1 MKQFLAV
8 FKFEY
13 LNFIKNK
20 IFIFLTIAISV
31 IIAVITF
38 YPRFSSSTDISLN
51 LGKQETP
58 TLLIIDKTNVVG
70 LEEILTSN
78 LTSLT
83 NTDVTFTTDGDE
95 NSAKTSVENEEYDSA
110 VVITSPLEY
119 TYIVKNL
126 GLYDTTEQNI
136 NSILLSH
143 YKTIQLQNYGLSM
156 EQIVNISTVTVKGNS
171 LVVGQDQSQNFMH
184 AYTLMMVLYITVLV
198 YGQIVAQSVAT
209 EKSSRAMELL
219 ITSADPKNLIFGK
232 VLGTGFAGLTQMAI
246 ILLWGVLCVAINKN
260 YLVDSNIFSMFTGF
274 SASMIIYTI
283 IFFVLGFMLYAFLV
297 GAMGSMASKLEDVG
311 TLTMPVMM
319 FLIIGFLITISLMSS
334 GNIDSGIIKFL
345 SYFPFTAPMA
355 MFARIAMGTATTL
368 QAIISIIILI
378 IFIIGVGYLAVA
390 IYRIGIL
397 MYGKPPKFNEII
409 RALKNNK

>member
-20 IFIFLTIAISV
+20 IFIFLTVAVAV
-31 IIAVITF
+31 IITVVAF
-38 YPRFSSSTDISLN
+38 YPRFSSSTDISLDF
-51 LGKQETP
+51 GKQETP
-58 TLLIIDKTNVVG
+58 SLLVIDKASVVG
-70 LEEILTSN
+70 LEEIIKSTLK
-78 LTSLT
+78 
-83 NTDVTFTTDGDE
+83 DVDITFTTDGDE
-95 NSAKTSVENEEYDSA
+95 NSAKNSVENKEHTSA

-119 TYIVKNL
+119 TYIVENL

-136 NSILLSH
+136 NNILLSH
-143 YKTIQLQNYGLSM
+143 YKTIALQGYGLSM
-156 EQIVNISTVTVKGNS
+156 EEIVDFSTITVKSNS
-171 LVVGQDQSQNFMH
+171 LIVGQDQTQNFMH
-184 AYTLMMVLYITVLV
+184 AYILMMVLYITVLV
-198 YGQIVAQSVAT
+198 YGQIVAQNVAN

-246 ILLWGVLCVAINKN
+246 ILIWGILCVAINKD
-260 YLVDSNIFSMFTGF
+260 YLIDSNMFSMFTGF

-283 IFFVLGFMLYAFLV
+283 IFFLLGFLLYAFLL

-311 TLTMPVMM
+311 TLTMPVMI
-319 FLIIGFLITISLMSS
+319 FLIIGFVVTISFMSS
-334 GNIDSGIIKFL
+334 GNIDSVVVKFL

-355 MFARIAMGTATTL
+355 MFARIAMGTATNI
-368 QAIISIIILI
+368 QAIISIAILI
-378 IFIIGVGYLAVA
+378 ISIVGVGYLAVA

-397 MYGKPPKFNEII
+397 MYGKPPKFNEIV
-409 RALKNNK
+409 RALKKK

>member
-20 IFIFLTIAISV
+20 IFIFLTVAVAV
-31 IIAVITF
+31 IITVVAF
-38 YPRFSSSTDISLN
+38 YPRFSSSTDISLDF
-51 LGKQETP
+51 GKQETP
-58 TLLIIDKTNVVG
+58 SLLVIDKASVVG
-70 LEEILTSN
+70 LEEIIKSTLK
-78 LTSLT
+78 
-83 NTDVTFTTDGDE
+83 DVDITFTTDGDE
-95 NSAKTSVENEEYDSA
+95 NSAKNSVENKEYTSA

-119 TYIVKNL
+119 TYIVENL

-136 NSILLSH
+136 NNILLSH
-143 YKTIQLQNYGLSM
+143 YKTIALQGYGLSM
-156 EQIVNISTVTVKGNS
+156 EEIVDFSTITVKSNS
-171 LVVGQDQSQNFMH
+171 LIVGQDQTQNFMH
-184 AYTLMMVLYITVLV
+184 AYILMMVLYITVLV

-232 VLGTGFAGLTQMAI
+232 VLGTGFAGLTQMAV
-246 ILLWGVLCVAINKN
+246 ILVWGILCVAINKD
-260 YLVDSNIFSMFTGF
+260 YLIDSNMFSMFTGF

-283 IFFVLGFMLYAFLV
+283 VFFLLGFLLYAFLL

-311 TLTMPVMM
+311 TLTMPVMI
-319 FLIIGFLITISLMSS
+319 FLIIGFVVTISFMSS
-334 GNIDSGIIKFL
+334 GNIDSSIVKFL

-355 MFARIAMGTATTL
+355 MFARIAMGTATNI
-368 QAIISIIILI
+368 QAIISIVILI
-378 IFIIGVGYLAVA
+378 ISIIGVGYLAVA

-397 MYGKPPKFNEII
+397 MYGKPPKFNEIV
-409 RALKNNK
+409 RALKKK